1 MQKIHAS
8 LPPGSTLQKGSF
20 NIARTPAEAAQSK
33 QDAALAPD
41 ARVAQIAD
49 LLSDATP
56 AQQTHL
62 QRAAQGYDGAS
73 GLSWRTTAQNI
84 MKGTAGLGKGAAPS
98 GPPGGLP
105 PSGSP
110 GPGAAPHL
118 SATQP
123 PSTTAESRHASSA
136 SPTAPPPPK
145 TYTPDG
151 SPFPEDDGYA
161 PTGHVLPF
169 DEYPESMRGK
179 SHRQID
185 KEYDESWADSKDR
198 RTRRLTEPDLV
209 MSHYIERH
217 GEHLTDQQL
226 IDRCIWGKDPIT
238 GTTQDGDHAGEHIF
252 SRHATKFKTRRS
264 LKMAFDKMVNS
275 DEYRA
280 ATGDPINVL
289 RGRFEIKITLGRVF
303 DANYTRHVHG
313 MTRNGAPKTASASAD
328 PTSFANGGDVV
339 MRGKLDRSGNW
350 VIVTMYPN
358 PN

>member
-169 DEYPESMRGK
+169 DDFPESMRGK
-179 SHRQID
+179 SHRQVD
-185 KEYDESWADSKDR
+185 KEYDESLRDSMDR
-198 RTRRLTEPDLV
+198 RSRRLSEPGLI

-217 GEHLTDQQL
+217 GEQVTEQQL
-226 IDRCIWGKDPIT
+226 IDRVLGKVDPIT
-238 GTTQDGDHAGEHIF
+238 GTTTDGDKGGNHNCGD
-252 SRHATKFKTRRS
+252 HATKFTTRRS
-264 LKMAFDKMVNS
+264 LLHARDTILNS
-275 DEYRA
+275 
-280 ATGDPINVL
+280 P
-289 RGRFEIKITLGRVF
+289 
-303 DANYTRHVHG
+303 
-313 MTRNGAPKTASASAD
+313 
-328 PTSFANGGDVV
+328 SFAAMRTAKEHAGNNFMKIDTFTLSDVFGDNYANHVAGRSKSHV
-339 MRGKLDRSGNW
+339 ADSTVPTDFTDGKLVMICRRGADGQWS
-350 VIVTMYPN
+350 IVTMYPN
-358 PN
+358 PND